1 MNNKTCA
8 TCIDND
14 NGLCDCKGI
23 LIQEDDTCD
32 RHREDWRQQ
41 MLSEF
46 IEMDIKYC
54 PDLTGYEEVKAAF
67 VGHGDFTR
75 PILRECIKETCAAY
89 KDGYCKKYHNKV
101 EWEKNKNGNI

>member
-1 MNNKTCA
+1 MRTIPAISTERTGGRGCWRS
-8 TCIDND
+8 
-14 NGLCDCKGI
+14 
-23 LIQEDDTCD
+23 LIGE
-32 RHREDWRQQ
+32 
-41 MLSEF
+41 

-89 KDGYCKKYHNKV
+89 KEGYCEKYHNKV
-101 EWEKNKNGNI
+101 EDKP

>member
-1 MNNKTCA
+1 MIAIERTGGSRC
-8 TCIDND
+8 
-14 NGLCDCKGI
+14 LRS
-23 LIQEDDTCD
+23 LIGG
-32 RHREDWRQQ
+32 
-41 MLSEF
+41 

-67 VGHGDFTR
+67 VGHGDFTS
-75 PILRECIKETCAAY
+75 PILRECIKEECVAY

>member
-1 MNNKTCA
+1 
-8 TCIDND
+8 
-14 NGLCDCKGI
+14 
-23 LIQEDDTCD
+23 
-32 RHREDWRQQ
+32 
-41 MLSEF
+41 
-46 IEMDIKYC
+46 MDIKYC

-75 PILRECIKETCAAY
+75 PILRECIKEACAAY